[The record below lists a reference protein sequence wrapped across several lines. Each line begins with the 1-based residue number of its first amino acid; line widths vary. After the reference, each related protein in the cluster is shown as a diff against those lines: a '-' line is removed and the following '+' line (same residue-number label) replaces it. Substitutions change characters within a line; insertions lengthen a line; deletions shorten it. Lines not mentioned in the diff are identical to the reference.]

1 MEEEEKKEEE
11 HRKEEQREKAV
22 KEREARIRE
31 TLEAEFSV
39 RLERATVQQREEID
53 LKEQERLEAVQGRHR
68 KALAAAVMEAKN
80 EANMTISVIQKAAV
94 LEKAKLLSEQQE
106 NMKQLEEEWRMKE
119 ERLQQGLVEVEEREG
134 RWQEERGEVLQ
145 EVQRLKAE
153 AGRMVA
159 ILAMEAEEENISE
172 ERKLSLGQEV
182 GKVKQI
188 FCQWPNKQPS

>member
-1 MEEEEKKEEE
+1 M
-11 HRKEEQREKAV
+11 R
-22 KEREARIRE
+22 EREARIRE
-31 TLEAEFSV
+31 TLEAEFAV
-39 RLERATVQQREEID
+39 RMERATVQQREERD
-53 LKEQERLEAVQGRHR
+53 LKEQQRLEVAQERNR
-68 KALAAAVMEAKN
+68 RELEAAVMEAKN

-94 LEKAKLLSEQQE
+94 VEKAKFLSEQQE

-119 ERLQQGLVEVEEREG
+119 ERLQQGLAEVEEREG

-182 GKVKQI
+182 SGGCVGVGVMSP
-188 FCQWPNKQPS
+188 CCRCTASSWWWR